1 MVVWWPVKM
10 ERNVEASQKS
20 DSVPKPVQLMAIVG
34 MFLPLVLAI
43 AGVIPPSG
51 DFFLAPW
58 IVWVAAVLN
67 AAFAVFYIFLMI
79 RCARK
84 THLNSSS

>member
-1 MVVWWPVKM
+1 M
-10 ERNVEASQKS
+10 EKSQKS
-20 DSVPKPVQLMAIVG
+20 DSVFKPVQSIAIVG
-34 MFLPLVLAI
+34 MFSPLVLAI

-67 AAFAVFYIFLMI
+67 AAFGVFYVFLMVQ
-79 RCARK
+79 CKRK
-84 THLNSSS
+84 AHLNSSS